1 MVVARATSKGA
12 SMRGVRLSVVAT
24 IVLLIVAVTASMAI
38 AATRPVSV
46 RKSGS
51 KYLWSPSRLTINRGD
66 TVRWSWRGSVPHN
79 VAGPGF
85 RSRTANRLTYTRT
98 FRRRGTFRV
107 VCQIHAAAGQRMTI
121 RVR

>member
-1 MVVARATSKGA
+1 MRA
-12 SMRGVRLSVVAT
+12 VRLSVVAT
-24 IVLLIVAVTASMAI
+24 IVLVIVAVTASMAL
-38 AATRPVSV
+38 AATRSVSV

-51 KYLWSPSRLTINRGD
+51 RYLWSPSSLSISRGD

-79 VAGPGF
+79 VVGPGF
-85 RSRTANRLTYTRT
+85 RSRTANRLTYSRT

-107 VCQIHAAAGQRMTI
+107 VCQIHVSAGQRMTI

>member
-1 MVVARATSKGA
+1 
-12 SMRGVRLSVVAT
+12 MRGIRASVIAV
-24 IVLLIVAVTASMAI
+24 IVLVAVAVTATVALG
-38 AATRPVSV
+38 ATRSVSV

-51 KYLWSPSRLTINRGD
+51 KYLWSPSSLTIRRGD

-85 RSRTANRLTYTRT
+85 RSRTANRLTYSRT
-98 FRRRGTFRV
+98 FRRAGTFRV
-107 VCQIHAAAGQRMTI
+107 VCQIHVGAGQRMTI

>member
-1 MVVARATSKGA
+1 
-12 SMRGVRLSVVAT
+12 MRTRLSLIAA
-24 IVLLIVAVTASMAI
+24 IVLVAVAVAATMAM
-38 AATRPVSV
+38 AATRSVSV

-51 KYLWSPSRLTINRGD
+51 KYLFSPSSLSISRGD

-85 RSRTANRLTYTRT
+85 RSRTASRLTYSRT
-98 FRRRGTFRV
+98 FRRAGTFRV
-107 VCQIHAAAGQRMTI
+107 ICQIHVGLGQRMTI